1 MTPEQLILASNVISH
16 AQSIKN
22 FDEEDLKLFVET
34 LQSIPDTMPNISD
47 DDLKKI
53 WGSIFKLYS
62 QLGNKSTAAPE
73 E

>member
-22 FDEEDLKLFVET
+22 FDEDDLKLFVET

-62 QLGNKSTAAPE
+62 QLGNKSATASKE
-73 E
+73 